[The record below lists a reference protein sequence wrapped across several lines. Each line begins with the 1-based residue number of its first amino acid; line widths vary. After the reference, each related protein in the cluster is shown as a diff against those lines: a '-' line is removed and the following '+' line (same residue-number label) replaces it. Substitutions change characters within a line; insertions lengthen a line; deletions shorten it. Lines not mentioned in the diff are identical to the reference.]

1 MVYNAPTSAGK
12 TFVSEIMMI
21 KNVLVRKKKAIII
34 LPYISVVREKMYY
47 LQDLLRSSAIRVE
60 GFFGGYTP
68 PGGFESIDVA
78 ILTIEKANSIVN
90 KLLEQK
96 KIDTIGLIVVDE
108 VHLISDPGRGYILE
122 LLLAKTL
129 FYSWKFSCPIQ
140 IVAMTATLP
149 NANLLTKWLDAE
161 YYETG
166 FRPIPLREMIK
177 IGKND
182 IVLLYYY
189 ILLLLHVAPILE
201 KINGITEVSS
211 QGCRE
216 ISQLQEIPLDV
227 RV

>member
-12 TFVSEIMMI
+12 TFVSEILMI
-21 KNVLVRKKKAIII
+21 QNVLKRQKKVVII

-68 PGGFESIDVA
+68 PGGFESVDVA

-96 KIDTIGLIVVDE
+96 KINQIGLIVVDE

-122 LLLAKTL
+122 LLLAKAL
-129 FYSWKFSCPIQ
+129 FYSWKFSCCIQ
-140 IVAMTATLP
+140 LVAMTATLP
-149 NANLLTKWLDAE
+149 NANLLSKWLNAE
-161 YYETG
+161 YYQTD

-177 IGKND
+177 IGK
-182 IVLLYYY
+182 
-189 ILLLLHVAPILE
+189 PI
-201 KINGITEVSS
+201 
-211 QGCRE
+211 CCY
-216 ISQLQEIPLDV
+216 
-227 RV
+227 